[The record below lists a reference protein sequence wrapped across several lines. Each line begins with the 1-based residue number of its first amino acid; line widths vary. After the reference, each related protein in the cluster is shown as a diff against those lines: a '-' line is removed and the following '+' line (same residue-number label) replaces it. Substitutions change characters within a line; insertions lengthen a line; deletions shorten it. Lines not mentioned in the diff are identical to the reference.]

1 MPTQLWEGLGEAF
14 HLDMTLRLLQSSG
27 FSRVPSGPVSGETQ
41 ESRGALRKA
50 PDPSPS
56 SGPLS
61 WLIFNLLSFQGS
73 RRGPLTISGSALLTD
88 VTLSKTVATA
98 VPGEACSCPG
108 ERSNSVTS
116 QLEAPGS
123 GRGCSQPELPTRN
136 PHVPTE
142 LAASEGVARKGR
154 TPAVW

>member
-1 MPTQLWEGLGEAF
+1 MPTQLWEGLGEVF
-14 HLDMTLRLLQSSG
+14 HLDMPLRLPQSSG

-50 PDPSPS
+50 PDQSPA

-61 WLIFNLLSFQGS
+61 GLILNLLSFQGPH
-73 RRGPLTISGSALLTD
+73 RGPLTISGSTLLTN

-98 VPGEACSCPG
+98 VPREACGCAG
-108 ERSNSVTS
+108 ERSNSDFS
-116 QLEAPGS
+116 EAPGS
-123 GRGCSQPELPTRN
+123 GRGCSQPEFPTPN

-154 TPAVW
+154 SPAVW